1 MGKSEIVSIRI
12 GDTNFHNTLIH
23 EVEPVAHVLAHKLA
37 VYRTPAIGANPYF
50 QRIKPIVKSVNYRW
64 I

>member
-23 EVEPVAHVLAHKLA
+23 EVEPVAHVLAQKLA
-37 VYRTPAIGANPYF
+37 VYRTPAIGANP
-50 QRIKPIVKSVNYRW
+50 
-64 I
+64 